1 MMADTGTADWPEPV
15 VVANEAGH
23 SDIVL
28 ICEHA
33 SNHIPAEYHRLGL
46 TPSDLQRHIAWDI
59 GAAEVTLGL
68 SRVLDAPAFLGTY
81 SRLLVDL
88 NRPFGVPSSMPV
100 RSEATDVPGN
110 RDLPPAEVARRRQ
123 VMFQPFHD
131 RIERFLDARRAARTA
146 TRIVTIHSF
155 TPVFLGVARPW
166 HAGILFDQSRD
177 FAETVIEGLARGS
190 GLNVAA
196 NQPYTVDREGDYA
209 IPVHGTDRDLP
220 AILVE
225 IRNDLIADVYGIAEW
240 VGRLGPVLR
249 SSYIG
254 QE

>member
-1 MMADTGTADWPEPV
+1 MEGVAADWPDAVETVNPSGSS
-15 VVANEAGH
+15 E
-23 SDIVL
+23 IVL

-33 SNHIPAEYHRLGL
+33 SNHMPAEYRGLGV
-46 TPSDLQRHIAWDI
+46 PPADLQTHIAWDV
-59 GAAEVTLGL
+59 GAADVTRGL
-68 SRVLDAPAFLGTY
+68 AGILDAPAFLGTY
-81 SRLLVDL
+81 SRLLIDL
-88 NRPFGVPSSMPV
+88 NRPFESPASIPAQ
-100 RSEATDVPGN
+100 SEATDIPGN
-110 RDLPPAEVARRRQ
+110 LSLGEAEIERRRRT
-123 VMFQPFHD
+123 MFTPFHD
-131 RIERFLDARRAARTA
+131 QVASYLDRRRAAGRPTW
-146 TRIVTIHSF
+146 IVTIHSF

-166 HAGILFDQSRD
+166 HAGILFDRSRD

-249 SSYIG
+249 SSYASQG
-254 QE
+254 

>member
-1 MMADTGTADWPEPV
+1 MEGVAADWPDAVETVNPSGSS
-15 VVANEAGH
+15 E
-23 SDIVL
+23 IVL

-33 SNHIPAEYHRLGL
+33 SNHMPAEYRGLGV
-46 TPSDLQRHIAWDI
+46 PPADLQTHIAWDV
-59 GAAEVTLGL
+59 GAADVTRGL
-68 SRVLDAPAFLGTY
+68 AGVLDAPAFLGTY
-81 SRLLVDL
+81 SRLLIDL
-88 NRPFGVPSSMPV
+88 NRPFESPASIPAQ
-100 RSEATDVPGN
+100 SEATDIPGN
-110 RDLPPAEVARRRQ
+110 LSLGEAEIERRRRT
-123 VMFQPFHD
+123 MFTPFHD
-131 RIERFLDARRAARTA
+131 RVASYLDRRRAAGRPTW
-146 TRIVTIHSF
+146 IVTIHSF

-166 HAGILFDQSRD
+166 HAGILFDRSRD

-249 SSYIG
+249 SSYAS
-254 QE
+254 QR

>member
-1 MMADTGTADWPEPV
+1 MEGVAADWPDAVETVNPSGSS
-15 VVANEAGH
+15 E
-23 SDIVL
+23 IVL

-33 SNHIPAEYHRLGL
+33 SNHMPAEYRGLGV
-46 TPSDLQRHIAWDI
+46 PPADLQTHIAWDV
-59 GAAEVTLGL
+59 GAADVTRGL
-68 SRVLDAPAFLGTY
+68 AGVLDAPAFLGTY
-81 SRLLVDL
+81 SRLLIDL
-88 NRPFGVPSSMPV
+88 NRPFESPASIPAQ
-100 RSEATDVPGN
+100 SEATDIPGN
-110 RDLPPAEVARRRQ
+110 LSLGEAEIERRRRT
-123 VMFQPFHD
+123 MFTPFHD
-131 RIERFLDARRAARTA
+131 QVASYLDRRRAAGRPTW
-146 TRIVTIHSF
+146 IVTIHSF

-249 SSYIG
+249 SSYAS
-254 QE
+254 QV

>member
-1 MMADTGTADWPEPV
+1 MEGVAADWPDAVETVNPSGSS
-15 VVANEAGH
+15 E
-23 SDIVL
+23 IVL

-33 SNHIPAEYHRLGL
+33 SNHMPAEYRGLGV
-46 TPSDLQRHIAWDI
+46 PPADLQTHIAWDV
-59 GAAEVTLGL
+59 GAADVTRGL
-68 SRVLDAPAFLGTY
+68 AGVLDAPAFLGTY
-81 SRLLVDL
+81 SRLLIDL
-88 NRPFGVPSSMPV
+88 NRPFESPASIPAQ
-100 RSEATDVPGN
+100 SEATDIPGN
-110 RDLPPAEVARRRQ
+110 LSLGEAEIERRRRT
-123 VMFQPFHD
+123 MFTPFHD
-131 RIERFLDARRAARTA
+131 RVASYLDRRRAAGRPTW
-146 TRIVTIHSF
+146 IVTIHSF

-249 SSYIG
+249 SSYASQG
-254 QE
+254 

>member
-1 MMADTGTADWPEPV
+1 MEGVAADWPDAVETVNPSGSS
-15 VVANEAGH
+15 E
-23 SDIVL
+23 IVL

-33 SNHIPAEYHRLGL
+33 SNHMPAEYRGLGV
-46 TPSDLQRHIAWDI
+46 PPADLQTHIAWDV
-59 GAAEVTLGL
+59 GAADVTRGL
-68 SRVLDAPAFLGTY
+68 AGILDAPAFLGTY
-81 SRLLVDL
+81 SRLLIDL
-88 NRPFGVPSSMPV
+88 NRPFESPASIPAQ
-100 RSEATDVPGN
+100 SEATDIPGN
-110 RDLPPAEVARRRQ
+110 LSLGEAEIERRRRT
-123 VMFQPFHD
+123 MFTPFHD
-131 RIERFLDARRAARTA
+131 RVASYLDRRRAAGRPTW
-146 TRIVTIHSF
+146 IVTIHSF

-166 HAGILFDQSRD
+166 HAGILFDRSRD

-249 SSYIG
+249 SSYASQG
-254 QE
+254 

>member
-1 MMADTGTADWPEPV
+1 MEGVAADWPDAVETVNPSGSS
-15 VVANEAGH
+15 E
-23 SDIVL
+23 IVL

-33 SNHIPAEYHRLGL
+33 SNHMPAEYRGLGV
-46 TPSDLQRHIAWDI
+46 PPADLQTHIAWDV
-59 GAAEVTLGL
+59 GAADVTRGL
-68 SRVLDAPAFLGTY
+68 AGILDAPAFLGTY
-81 SRLLVDL
+81 SRLLIDL
-88 NRPFGVPSSMPV
+88 NRPFESPASIPAQ
-100 RSEATDVPGN
+100 SEATDIPGN
-110 RDLPPAEVARRRQ
+110 LSLGEAEIERRRRT
-123 VMFQPFHD
+123 MFTPFHD
-131 RIERFLDARRAARTA
+131 RVASYLDRRRAAGRPTW
-146 TRIVTIHSF
+146 IVTIHSF

-225 IRNDLIADVYGIAEW
+225 IRNDLIADVYGITEW

-249 SSYIG
+249 SSYASQG
-254 QE
+254 

>member
-1 MMADTGTADWPEPV
+1 MASLAADWPEAVETINPSGSS
-15 VVANEAGH
+15 E
-23 SDIVL
+23 IVL

-33 SNHIPAEYHRLGL
+33 SNHMPAEYRGLGVS
-46 TPSDLQRHIAWDI
+46 PADLRTHIAWDV
-59 GAAEVTLGL
+59 GAAEVTRGL
-68 SRVLDAPAFLGTY
+68 ARVLDAPAFLGTY
-81 SRLLVDL
+81 SRLLIDL
-88 NRPFGVPSSMPV
+88 NRPFRSPASIPA
-100 RSEATDVPGN
+100 RSEATDIPGN
-110 RDLPPAEVARRRQ
+110 LGLGEAEIERRRRT
-123 VMFQPFHD
+123 MFTPFHD
-131 RIERFLDARRAARTA
+131 RVASYLDRRRAAGRP

-166 HAGILFDQSRD
+166 HAGILFDRSRD
-177 FAETVIEGLARGS
+177 FADAVIEGLARGS

-225 IRNDLIADVYGIAEW
+225 IRNDLIADADGIAEW

-249 SSYIG
+249 PFHAG
-254 QE
+254 QG

>member
-1 MMADTGTADWPEPV
+1 MEGVAADWPDAVETVNPSGSS
-15 VVANEAGH
+15 E
-23 SDIVL
+23 IVL

-33 SNHIPAEYHRLGL
+33 SNHMPAEYRGLGV
-46 TPSDLQRHIAWDI
+46 PPADLQTHIAWDV
-59 GAAEVTLGL
+59 GAADVTRGL
-68 SRVLDAPAFLGTY
+68 AGVLDAPAFLGTY
-81 SRLLVDL
+81 SRLLIDL
-88 NRPFGVPSSMPV
+88 NRPFESPASIPAQ
-100 RSEATDVPGN
+100 SEATDIPGN
-110 RDLPPAEVARRRQ
+110 LSLGEAEIERRRRT
-123 VMFQPFHD
+123 MFTPFHD
-131 RIERFLDARRAARTA
+131 RVASYLDRRRAAGRPTW
-146 TRIVTIHSF
+146 IVTIHSF

-225 IRNDLIADVYGIAEW
+225 IRNDLIADVYGTAEW

-249 SSYIG
+249 SSYAS

>member
-1 MMADTGTADWPEPV
+1 MEGVAADWPDAVETVNPSGSS
-15 VVANEAGH
+15 E
-23 SDIVL
+23 IVL

-33 SNHIPAEYHRLGL
+33 SNHMPAEYRGLGV
-46 TPSDLQRHIAWDI
+46 PPADLQTHIAWDV
-59 GAAEVTLGL
+59 GAADVTRGL
-68 SRVLDAPAFLGTY
+68 AGVLDAPAFLGTY
-81 SRLLVDL
+81 SRLLIDL
-88 NRPFGVPSSMPV
+88 NRPFESPASIPAQ
-100 RSEATDVPGN
+100 SEATDIPGN
-110 RDLPPAEVARRRQ
+110 LSLGEAEIERRRRT
-123 VMFQPFHD
+123 MFTPFHD
-131 RIERFLDARRAARTA
+131 RVASYLDRRRAAGRPTW
-146 TRIVTIHSF
+146 IVTIHSF

-249 SSYIG
+249 SSYAS
-254 QE
+254 QV